1 MQKTRNNDRGQAYLD
16 WQRERAIEIEQE
28 TAAKAAADANDP
40 MKQFEMSANASAST
54 IRQSLV
60 SSTPLGE
67 DVLPGERIAGRKVVE
82 SALIANWKYWAM
94 QGQGKAAGF
103 QTEDA
108 SAVFD
113 TWKANDLAPTAENFS
128 AVFQLL
134 KDYDLLPDAEPGS
147 PDLNVLS
154 QFGTPVQGEIDE
166 KRASQEMEKF
176 IVETGW
182 RKSSK
187 NGKLLLKTL
196 TEDFGLA
203 PFAENLRI
211 VSAYLKAND
220 LFPEPIEMTP
230 SEQAAKNRNDYFNKV
245 VVVDEA
251 GKPWTSS
258 ELELLDS
265 ASERRLRR
273 LAESGGRHSGNA
285 FYQEYLDRRDIRQA
299 KQAATDAEAQRE
311 GR

>member
-1 MQKTRNNDRGQAYLD
+1 LADRAK
-16 WQRERAIEIEQE
+16 EIEAE
-28 TAAKAAADANDP
+28 KAAAQAVENADP
-40 MKQFEMSANASAST
+40 IRSFEKSANSAALT
-54 IRQSLV
+54 IRQLLM
-60 SSTPLGE
+60 SSRPVGE
-67 DVLPGERIAGRKVVE
+67 DVLPGERIAGRQVIE
-82 SALIANWKYWAM
+82 SALLANWKYWALT
-94 QGQGKAAGF
+94 GQGKQQGF
-103 QTEDA
+103 QTKD
-108 SAVFD
+108 SRAVLD
-113 TWKANDLAPTAENFS
+113 TWKANDLSPTPENFS